1 MAFTGRPSRR
11 ALILLAAGGGLCIWA
26 ASWIGPLAFYY
37 TFQKRFDD
45 ESLYVRGGIVGAY
58 PAAAAAEAESA
69 CDCVVKDGTPIPVPA
84 GARCE
89 ILRKDDM
96 FVAML
101 PEGSIAYQR
110 MPADF
115 VRELYLEELGQ
126 TGAAPDAGV
135 DERGILKDI
144 IRTTP
149 AQFRMRWPLAARNA
163 YAARILAKLRLWE
176 DKPVRR
182 VSEHEGPDGAAVLVE
197 YADGSAKAITLAKN
211 AALIICLPPGSP
223 AEWKSSARQWL
234 SGDSHRF

>member
-26 ASWIGPLAFYY
+26 AFWIGPLAFYY

-58 PAAAAAEAESA
+58 PAPAAAAAEST
-69 CDCVVKDGTPIPVPA
+69 CDWVVKDGTSIPVPA

-89 ILRKDDM
+89 IHRKDDV
-96 FVAML
+96 FVAVL
-101 PEGSIAYQR
+101 PEGSIAYRR

-115 VRELYLEELGQ
+115 VRSLYLEELRE
-126 TGAAPDAGV
+126 TGAAPRGSV

-149 AQFRMRWPLAARNA
+149 AQFRMRWPLAERSA
-163 YAARILAKLRLWE
+163 YAARLLAKLRLWE
-176 DKPVRR
+176 DRPVGR
-182 VSEHEGPDGAAVLVE
+182 VSEHEAPDGAAVLVV
-197 YADGSAKAITLAKN
+197 YADGSAKAIVLRN
-211 AALIICLPPGSP
+211 DAALVISLPPESP
-223 AEWKSSARQWL
+223 AEWKISARQWL
-234 SGDSHRF
+234 GG